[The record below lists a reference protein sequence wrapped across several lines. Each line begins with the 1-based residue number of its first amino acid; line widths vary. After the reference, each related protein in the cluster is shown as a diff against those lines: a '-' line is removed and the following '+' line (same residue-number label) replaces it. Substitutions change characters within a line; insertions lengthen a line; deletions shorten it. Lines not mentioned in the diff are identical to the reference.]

1 MPTEK
6 WFVWWKRNRNH
17 KGEEIVYSEKK
28 AMALVEEKKESGF
41 KKTGYYKLPRHHK
54 IITPQ

>member
-28 AMALVEEKKESGF
+28 AMALVEEKKN
-41 KKTGYYKLPRHHK
+41 LVLRRLD
-54 IITPQ
+54 IINCRATIR

>member
-6 WFVWWKRNRNH
+6 LLVWWKRNRNH
-17 KGEEIVYSEKK
+17 KGEEIVYSKKK

-54 IITPQ
+54 TITP